1 MHTPFDI
8 TLRWSDGQRAM
19 VVSGELTL
27 ETATPVRDLLE
38 IVCANDATE
47 VELDLRDL
55 TFIDSTGI
63 GVIMVAKKACAGQG
77 CGFFL
82 IPSKAPQPAR
92 IWELSGL
99 QNQVSWREGPAPS
112 SSSPREG

>member
-27 ETATPVRDLLE
+27 ETAAVVQALLD
-38 IVCANDATE
+38 IVCVNDATE
-47 VELDLRDL
+47 VEFDLRDL

-63 GVIMVAKKACAGQG
+63 GVIMAAKKACAGSG

-99 QNQVSWREGPAPS
+99 QDQISWREGPAPS
-112 SSSPREG
+112 SSSSREG

>member
-1 MHTPFDI
+1 MHVPFDI

-27 ETATPVRDLLE
+27 ATAPVAQALLD
-38 IVCANDATE
+38 IVCAHDATE

-63 GVIMVAKKACAGQG
+63 GVIMVAKKACARHG

-92 IWELSGL
+92 IWEVSGV
-99 QNQVSWREGPAPS
+99 QNEFSWREGPAPS
-112 SSSPREG
+112 GPNSPTL

>member
-1 MHTPFDI
+1 MQVPFDI
-8 TLRWSDGQRAM
+8 TLRWSGGQRAM

-27 ETATPVRDLLE
+27 ETATVVRALLD
-38 IVCANDATE
+38 IACANDATE

-63 GVIMVAKKACAGQG
+63 GLIVVAKKACAERG

-82 IPSKAPQPAR
+82 IPSRAPQPAR
-92 IWELSGL
+92 VWEVSGL
-99 QNQVSWREGPAPS
+99 QNLLSSREGPAPS
-112 SSSPREG
+112 S